1 MVGKNNVWQRVFRK
15 VSITFWAAPRRE
27 RERETDMVVGV
38 LVHTRTRVNDRT
50 HRHMCGVRKDVGRD
64 GVQGDGRGVCLCNT
78 LIYAVAE
85 L

>member
-1 MVGKNNVWQRVFRK
+1 
-15 VSITFWAAPRRE
+15 
-27 RERETDMVVGV
+27 MVVGV